1 MSDFDIYPFP
11 REREIVVDAGY
22 LAAGRH
28 VIYGLVEV
36 DVTRARE
43 LIREQAKDGEKLSFT
58 AFVVASLGRAIAD
71 NPRVQ
76 AYRDWRGRLVVFHD
90 VDVVTMIEARTGAVA
105 LPHVIRGAN
114 RRSAADISAEIRA
127 IQARPQSSAQQNRL
141 VALAPRLPRFV
152 RMFLFWAIKK
162 SPQRFKAMEGTVV
175 VTSVGMFGS
184 GGGWGLGFLPTHTL
198 GLTVGGIVQKPG
210 VQDGQVT
217 VREYLQ
223 LTVAFD
229 HDIVDG
235 APAARFTKRLVE
247 VLETG
252 SVLEEGGKEQG
263 AGGSEEIVNS

>member
-1 MSDFDIYPFP
+1 MSHFDIYPFA

-28 VIYGLVEV
+28 IIYGLVEV
-36 DVTRARE
+36 DVTRTRE
-43 LIREQAKDGEKLSFT
+43 IMRAQETDGKKLSFT
-58 AFVVASLGRAIAD
+58 AFIVASLGRAIAA

-90 VDVVTMIEARTGAVA
+90 VDVVTMIEPRSGAVA
-105 LPHVIRGAN
+105 IPHIIRGAN
-114 RRSAADISAEIRA
+114 RRSAADISAEIRT
-127 IQARPQSSAQQNRL
+127 IQARPASSEQQNRL

-152 RMFLFWAIKK
+152 RMFFFWAVKK
-162 SPQRFKAMEGTVV
+162 SPQRFKELEGTVV

-184 GGGWGLGFLPTHTL
+184 GGGWGIGFLPTHTL

-210 VQDGQVT
+210 VHKGQVA

-223 LTVAFD
+223 LTVSFD

-247 VLETG
+247 LLETA
-252 SVLEEGGKEQG
+252 SVLE
-263 AGGSEEIVNS
+263 AGS